1 MKYIRGIGWTCA
13 QNYCHFS
20 VNNVGTRATN
30 PAHFVVSHRNFP
42 LLSHND
48 TQRIHIL
55 IRYVVKELASWV
67 DMHVCGTGTVMAFL
81 DAAEIAMY
89 LFILLFW
96 ARIILRNCRGI
107 RKTIIKIEVVQIIFV
122 EVNHTREM
130 KILSHLPVY
139 LYRYI
144 CVNTGTPCKQ

>member
-1 MKYIRGIGWTCA
+1 MKYIIGIGWTCT

-20 VNNVGTRATN
+20 VNIVGTRATN

-48 TQRIHIL
+48 PQRIHIL
-55 IRYVVKELASWV
+55 IRYYVKELASGV
-67 DMHVCGTGTVMAFL
+67 DMHVCGTVKVMAFL
-81 DAAEIAMY
+81 DAAENAIY
-89 LFILLFW
+89 LLILLFW
-96 ARIILRNCRGI
+96 ARIILRDCRGI

-130 KILSHLPVY
+130 KILSHLSV
-139 LYRYI
+139 YI